1 MSQSKSGHASRALLR
16 ALELTPIIMLVV
28 LFLVF
33 SVLAGDFFSLQNV
46 ENILLQSS
54 YIGILA
60 IGMTFVL
67 LTAGIDLSVG
77 TVMYVTAVV
86 LAIVLND
93 LQLGLFLAVV
103 ASLLVCGGIGA
114 ITATLITR
122 FRISA
127 FIVTLAALSV
137 WRGVALK
144 FSQSQD
150 INFSDA
156 VLQLNTY
163 RVFGVIPAPL
173 IIFAVVAVIGQ
184 IILRY
189 TVYGRQIMAVGQD
202 TESARKAGLPVGR
215 ILASVYVISA
225 MAAALASVI
234 SIAQL
239 GTVNAGFAQGIE
251 FKAISAAVLGGASL
265 FGGRGSILPG
275 AVIGSVLMQTIS
287 AGLQY
292 VNVDLYMEPI
302 ITALIIFFAV
312 FLDSLRSR
320 IVRQLQRKHIRIEE

>member
-1 MSQSKSGHASRALLR
+1 MSQVKTGKASKALLR
-16 ALELTPIIMLVV
+16 GLEMTPIIMLVV

-33 SVLAGDFFSLQNV
+33 SLLTKSFFSLQNV

-54 YIGILA
+54 YVGILA

-77 TVMYVTAVV
+77 TLMYVTAVV

-93 LQLGLFLAVV
+93 LHLGMFVAIL
-103 ASLLVCGGIGA
+103 ASLLVCGLIGA
-114 ITATLITR
+114 ITAGLITK
-122 FRISA
+122 FKISA

-137 WRGVALK
+137 WRGISLK

-150 INFSDA
+150 ITFPDA
-156 VLQLNTY
+156 IFQINTY
-163 RVFGVIPAPL
+163 RVFGIIPAPL
-173 IIFAVVAVIGQ
+173 IIFAVIASIGQ
-184 IILRY
+184 IVLRH

-202 TESARKAGLPVGR
+202 VESARKAGLPVNKL
-215 ILASVYVISA
+215 LASVYVISA

-239 GTVNAGFAQGIE
+239 GTVNAGYAQGIE

-275 AVIGSVLMQTIS
+275 AFIGAVLMQTIS

-292 VNVDLYMEPI
+292 TNVDIYMEPI
-302 ITALIIFFAV
+302 VTALIIFFAV
-312 FLDSLRSR
+312 FLDSFRSR
-320 IVRQLQRKHIRIEE
+320 IVSQLQRKHIRVEE

>member
-1 MSQSKSGHASRALLR
+1 MNKLNSGQASRAVLR
-16 ALELTPIIMLVV
+16 GLELTPIIMLVL

-33 SVLAGDFFSLQNV
+33 SVLAKDFLNLQNI
-46 ENILLQSS
+46 ENILVQSS
-54 YIGILA
+54 YVGILA

-77 TVMYVTAVV
+77 TLMYLTAVV
-86 LAIVLND
+86 LAYVLND
-93 LQLGLFLAVV
+93 LQLGLLAAVA
-103 ASLLVCGGIGA
+103 ASLLISGLVGA
-114 ITATLITR
+114 VTAGLITR

-127 FIVTLAALSV
+127 FIVTLAALYV
-137 WRGVALK
+137 WRGIALK

-150 INFSDA
+150 INFPD
-156 VLQLNTY
+156 VLLQINTY
-163 RVFGVIPAPL
+163 RVFDTIPASM
-173 IIFAVVAVIGQ
+173 IIFATIAVFGQ
-184 IILRY
+184 IVLRH

-202 TESARKAGLPVGR
+202 AESARKAGLPVNKL
-215 ILASVYVISA
+215 LASVYVICA
-225 MAAALASVI
+225 MSAALASLI

-275 AVIGSVLMQTIS
+275 AVIGTVLMQTID

-292 VNVDLYMEPI
+292 TNVDLYMQPI
-302 ITALIIFFAV
+302 VTALIIFFAV

-320 IVRQLQRKHIRIEE
+320 IVRQLQRKQIRVEE